1 MDNEKFQELVL
12 LQLAQLQKSIQSIE
26 SNTQKNT
33 QSIDMVAQETM
44 SLQNG
49 LNEVKTSVVR
59 IENELLDKVRVL
71 FDANS
76 LQMDYFESLKDG
88 QARIEQQVSS
98 ISRRLLDYDY
108 KIDTYER
115 ELRLIRAEKKPK

>member
-49 LNEVKTSVVR
+49 LTEVKTSVVR
-59 IENELLDKVRVL
+59 MENELIDKVRVL

>member
-26 SNTQKNT
+26 SITQKNT

-49 LNEVKTSVVR
+49 LTEVKTSVVR
-59 IENELLDKVRVL
+59 MENELIDKVRVL